1 MQLVRLAK
9 RAKNGTC
16 SEFAIILQLC
26 NYKRNPLP
34 VYWSLNT
41 LESEILRFIYMSQ
54 HAQFN
59 IPQKESAALDG

>member
-9 RAKNGTC
+9 RVKNCTC

-26 NYKRNPLP
+26 NYKRIPLH

-54 HAQFN
+54 HAQYN
-59 IPQKESAALDG
+59 IPQQESVALAG